1 MVAISLDA
9 FISGQGTVGYIGL
22 ASMYIHRTLAR
33 IAYEMLTLPSSN
45 RISKHGRSSSYQF
58 THPHWAE

>member
-1 MVAISLDA
+1 MLLAREDWMVTISLDVC
-9 FISGQGTVGYIGL
+9 ISGQGTVGHLDL

-45 RISKHGRSSSYQF
+45 RISKHG
-58 THPHWAE
+58 